1 MEQQM
6 KRTAVGLAAVA
17 ALGVAALV
25 PSVGQSQASR
35 TITLDSHTKS
45 LKVVDLPPRGKSS
58 AGDVVVAVSTLRN
71 ADGVRAGT
79 GYLNCAL
86 TGRARTF
93 ESANYACT
101 GTDKLRDGTITYAGA
116 ARLAAHEIT
125 VAVTGGT
132 GAYDGASGNL
142 VNTNTGNDDARQVIT
157 LK

>member
-1 MEQQM
+1 M

-17 ALGVAALV
+17 ALGVAALI
-25 PSVGQSQASR
+25 PSVGQSQAPR

-45 LKVVDLPPRGKSS
+45 VKVVDLPPRGKSS
-58 AGDVVVAVSTLRN
+58 AGDLVMAISTLRN
-71 ADGVRAGT
+71 SEGARVGT
-79 GYLNCAL
+79 EYIDCNL

-93 ESANYACT
+93 ESANYSCT
-101 GTDKLRDGTITYAGA
+101 STQKLRDGTITFAGNL
-116 ARLAAHEIT
+116 RLAAREIT

-142 VNTNTGNDDARQVIT
+142 VSTSTGSDDSKQVIT

>member
-1 MEQQM
+1 M

-17 ALGVAALV
+17 ALGVAALI
-25 PSVGQSQASR
+25 PSVGQSQAPR

-45 LKVVDLPPRGKSS
+45 VKVVDLPPRGKSS
-58 AGDVVVAVSTLRN
+58 AGDLVMAISTLRN
-71 ADGVRAGT
+71 SEGARVGT
-79 GYLNCAL
+79 EYIDCNL

-93 ESANYACT
+93 ESANYECT
-101 GTDKLRDGTITYAGA
+101 GTSKLGDGTITYAGNL
-116 ARLAAHEIT
+116 RLAAREIT

-142 VNTNTGNDDARQVIT
+142 VSTSTGNDDSKQVIT